1 MTDLRGFA
9 EWEGQP
15 VKVSY
20 PSGASPPTDY
30 GILEEVMEWGIVLN
44 HSTTIQLRKN
54 ARVSAQD
61 DQENSTGVGRQVSE
75 FLPWHRINSIRL
87 LEPDEKEA
95 YGL

>member
-20 PSGASPPTDY
+20 PSGVSPSTDY
-30 GILEEVMEWGIVLN
+30 GILAEVMEWGIVLN
-44 HSTTIQLRKN
+44 HSATIQLRKN
-54 ARVSAQD
+54 ARVSSQD